1 MLWRDRFMEP
11 RWDRRHRWAL
21 ITGANRGIGA
31 AFTEALPPETNLLIT
46 ARDGEALE
54 QRAARLATGGRQ
66 VVWLPADLATEEGR
80 QAVIGRATELGIDLL
95 INNAGLFHYGTFLDN
110 PPAVERQ
117 MIEVNVVA
125 AFALV
130 RALLPGMVER
140 ARLGG
145 PRAGL
150 IMVSSTAA
158 FAPVPYL
165 STYAATK
172 AFALVLGE
180 SLTAELRGAPVDILT
195 LCPGPTET
203 ESYTQDGRRFGRGES
218 PERVAREG
226 LAALGR
232 TPVYITGLLNQLALG
247 PAAAARAVVAG
258 GLGLAFRFRRPPRL

>member
-1 MLWRDRFMEP
+1 MLLRDRLFEP
-11 RWDRRHRWAL
+11 RRDRRHRWAL
-21 ITGANRGIGA
+21 VTGASRGIGA

-46 ARDGEALE
+46 GRDGAALE

-66 VVWLPADLATEEGR
+66 VVWLPADLALEEGR
-80 QAVIGRATELGIDLL
+80 QAVIARAEELGIDLL
-95 INNAGLFHYGTFLDN
+95 VNNAGLFHFGAFLDN

-117 MIEVNVVA
+117 MVEVNVVA

-130 RALLPGMVER
+130 RALLPGMIER

-150 IMVSSTAA
+150 IMMASTAA

-172 AFALVLGE
+172 AFALVLAE
-180 SLTAELRGAPVDILT
+180 SLTAELRGLPVDILA

-203 ESYTQDGRRFGRGES
+203 EGYAQDGRRFGRGES
-218 PERVAREG
+218 PERVAREA

-232 TPVYITGLLNQLALG
+232 SPVHITGLINQLALG

-258 GLGLAFRFRRPPRL
+258 GLGLALRFRRPPRP